1 MVTRTSSTRRT
12 PAFSATQSSVQ
23 PSPTIK
29 SIVVT
34 DGNYVDLD
42 DTAIGSTGGYIKLKG
57 FGFTAN
63 SLVLFNGANVT
74 NTYVSSTEYRAVI
87 PATAAGSYNILLFK
101 DNIGLAGDD
110 LKTYKEALDDF
121 EKGLKDGDF
130 NEVIKKLELDRKQ
143 LQDKKAITMQNK
155 LATKSAKI

>member
-1 MVTRTSSTRRT
+1 MGFFDKYKFVEKKSNKVKQTVTEIIYEGISKNR
-12 PAFSATQSSVQ
+12 QWLKDKNSV
-23 PSPTIK
+23 S
-29 SIVVT
+29 
-34 DGNYVDLD
+34 
-42 DTAIGSTGGYIKLKG
+42 GSKKGKG
-57 FGFTAN
+57 FQSWFWGN
-63 SLVLFNGANVT
+63 ELRIKVGVT
-74 NTYVSSTEYRAVI
+74 K
-87 PATAAGSYNILLFK
+87 LFK

-110 LKTYKEALDDF
+110 SKTYKQALDDF

>member
-1 MVTRTSSTRRT
+1 MGFFDKYKFVEKKSNKVKQTVTEIIYEGISKNR
-12 PAFSATQSSVQ
+12 QWLKDKDSV
-23 PSPTIK
+23 S
-29 SIVVT
+29 
-34 DGNYVDLD
+34 
-42 DTAIGSTGGYIKLKG
+42 GSKKGKG
-57 FGFTAN
+57 FQSWFWGN
-63 SLVLFNGANVT
+63 ELRIKVGVT
-74 NTYVSSTEYRAVI
+74 K
-87 PATAAGSYNILLFK
+87 LFK

-130 NEVIKKLELDRKQ
+130 DEVIKKLELDRKQ

>member
-1 MVTRTSSTRRT
+1 MGFFDKYKFVEKKSNKVKQTVTEIIYEGISKNR
-12 PAFSATQSSVQ
+12 QWLKDKDSV
-23 PSPTIK
+23 S
-29 SIVVT
+29 
-34 DGNYVDLD
+34 
-42 DTAIGSTGGYIKLKG
+42 GSKKGKG
-57 FGFTAN
+57 FQSWFWGN
-63 SLVLFNGANVT
+63 ELRIKVGVT
-74 NTYVSSTEYRAVI
+74 K
-87 PATAAGSYNILLFK
+87 LFK

-130 NEVIKKLELDRKQ
+130 NEAIKKLELDRKQ

>member
-1 MVTRTSSTRRT
+1 MGFFDKYKFVEKKSNKVKQTVTEIIYEGISKNR
-12 PAFSATQSSVQ
+12 QWLKDKDSV
-23 PSPTIK
+23 S
-29 SIVVT
+29 
-34 DGNYVDLD
+34 
-42 DTAIGSTGGYIKLKG
+42 GSKKGKG
-57 FGFTAN
+57 FQSWFWGN
-63 SLVLFNGANVT
+63 ELRIKVGVT
-74 NTYVSSTEYRAVI
+74 K
-87 PATAAGSYNILLFK
+87 LFK

>member
-1 MVTRTSSTRRT
+1 MGFFDKYKFVEKKSNKVKQTVTEIIYEGISKNR
-12 PAFSATQSSVQ
+12 QWLKDKDSV
-23 PSPTIK
+23 S
-29 SIVVT
+29 
-34 DGNYVDLD
+34 
-42 DTAIGSTGGYIKLKG
+42 GSKKGKG
-57 FGFTAN
+57 FQSWFWGN
-63 SLVLFNGANVT
+63 ELRIKVGVT
-74 NTYVSSTEYRAVI
+74 K
-87 PATAAGSYNILLFK
+87 LFK

-110 LKTYKEALDDF
+110 SKTYKEALDDF